1 MSVLRKAATFA
12 RVAKDGNLA
21 LLRDRAL
28 TGVRGLRLRLQGPRP
43 FVFRRSGFRAV
54 CHPDWPQSCSHF
66 CSAGEADDLEMR
78 LVISCLR
85 PGDWFV
91 DGGANLGL
99 YAFAAL
105 AAVGADGGVVAVD
118 ADADAC
124 RRLEVAFGLLG
135 AASAAVV
142 HAALTDHDGE
152 VTFHVSE
159 NRVRSD
165 IQSLR
170 PNAEAISKGLR
181 PVVVPARTLED
192 IGSGVMAG
200 KTPRAVKLDIE
211 GAEVDALRACPA
223 GWLGPDGPLW
233 IVEIN
238 PACLAEFGR
247 TPGDVVDFFARE
259 FDCFVVP
266 KFPRPGTVSRPR
278 RLAIGEKIEGALF
291 YNLIAVPG
299 GQSWRQHKQRIISML
314 ESS

>member
-1 MSVLRKAATFA
+1 LRE
-12 RVAKDGNLA
+12 
-21 LLRDRAL
+21 RAL
-28 TGVRGLRLRLQGPRP
+28 TGARGLRLRLQGPQP

-54 CHPDWPQSCSHF
+54 CHPDWPQSSSHF
-66 CSAGEADDLEMR
+66 CSAGEPDDLEMR
-78 LVISCLR
+78 LVVGCLR
-85 PGDWFV
+85 PGDWFL

-105 AAVGADGGVVAVD
+105 EAVGPDGGVVAVD
-118 ADADAC
+118 ADAEAC
-124 RRLEVAFGLLG
+124 RRLEKSFGLLG
-135 AASAAVV
+135 ARSAEVV
-142 HAALTDHDGE
+142 HAALTDEHGE

-170 PNAEAISKGLR
+170 PNAEAFSKGLR

-192 IGSGVMAG
+192 IGSEVLAG
-200 KTPRAVKLDIE
+200 KAPRAVKLDIE

-233 IVEIN
+233 VVEIN

-247 TPGDVVDFFARE
+247 TPGDVVDAFVRD

-266 KFPRPGTVSRPR
+266 KFPRPGTVSRPH

-299 GQSWRQHKQRIISML
+299 GQRWREHKPRIIAML
-314 ESS
+314 EGS